1 MKVILNDDVKHLGEM
16 GDVKTVANGYARNY
30 LFPRSLALPYNDV
43 TVAWFEG
50 RKEEIE
56 ARKQAKRD
64 ASASIKEKLSAH
76 TVTIVMAA
84 GQNGKLYGAVTSQTV
99 ADALAKDGFEIER
112 KRIDIPGVT
121 VKSVGKYTVTV
132 RLYESETAEFPLI
145 VEAQKEAEKNSAKS
159 ASGKTKKERKN
170 DEAPETKEAEAEQDA
185 SDQEPAEQAET
196 EEAVEQPVPESTE
209 NTDEA
214 AGSENAAE

>member
-56 ARKQAKRD
+56 ARKQAKRE
-64 ASASIKEKLSAH
+64 ASASLKEKLSAH
-76 TVTIVMAA
+76 TITIVMTA

-121 VKSVGKYTVTV
+121 IKSVGKYTVTV

-145 VEAQKEAEKNSAKS
+145 VEAQKEAETGAAKG

-170 DEAPETKEAEAEQDA
+170 DEAPEKEEAEAEQ
-185 SDQEPAEQAET
+185 AEQAEN
-196 EEAVEQPVPESTE
+196 EEAVEQPAAENIE

>member
-76 TVTIVMAA
+76 TITIVMAA

-145 VEAQKEAEKNSAKS
+145 VEAQKEADTGAAKASA
-159 ASGKTKKERKN
+159 GKAKKDRRN
-170 DEAPETKEAEAEQDA
+170 AEAEQAGADESA
-185 SDQEPAEQAET
+185 DEQEPAEQAET

>member
-1 MKVILNDDVKHLGEM
+1 M
-16 GDVKTVANGYARNY
+16 GDVKNVANGYARNY

-56 ARKQAKRD
+56 ARKQAKRE
-64 ASASIKEKLSAH
+64 ASASLKEKLSAH
-76 TVTIVMAA
+76 TITIVMTA

-121 VKSVGKYTVTV
+121 IKSVGKYTVTV

-145 VEAQKEAEKNSAKS
+145 VEAQKEAGTGAAKG

-170 DEAPETKEAEAEQDA
+170 DEAPETKEAEAEQ
-185 SDQEPAEQAET
+185 AEQAEN
-196 EEAVEQPVPESTE
+196 EEAVEQPAAENIE

>member
-1 MKVILNDDVKHLGEM
+1 M

-56 ARKQAKRD
+56 ARKQAKRE
-64 ASASIKEKLSAH
+64 ASASLKEKLSAH
-76 TVTIVMAA
+76 TITIVMTA

-121 VKSVGKYTVTV
+121 IKSVGKYTVTV

-145 VEAQKEAEKNSAKS
+145 VEAQKEAGTGAAKG

-170 DEAPETKEAEAEQDA
+170 DEAPETKEAEAEQ
-185 SDQEPAEQAET
+185 AEQAEN
-196 EEAVEQPVPESTE
+196 EEAVEQPAAENIE

>member
-170 DEAPETKEAEAEQDA
+170 DEAPETE
-185 SDQEPAEQAET
+185 ET
-196 EEAVEQPVPESTE
+196 ENEAAEQPVSESTE